1 MNLSPITERAEV
13 LDVLRGIAIFG
24 MFTVNMTADI
34 WWSDAFEDLQPGSV
48 DFLALVFVDL
58 FTNGK
63 FITIF
68 SFLFGIGFYI
78 QSERRIAA
86 TSSVPTFWLR
96 RLSGLLIIGLA
107 ATACTL
113 PARIL
118 IDYAIFGLGLLLFY
132 RLPPRLILTAAISMF
147 VVVEFVG
154 LLIPTYWTAA
164 DIIAPAVSAP
174 PDTIHDL
181 IDATL
186 PAGSFSAISAV
197 ELRHTWIELTS
208 WRYYLGD
215 LDILGLMLLGLY
227 VGRIG
232 AIWNRHA
239 QVSLAKEVVYWFLGV
254 GFVCGATAVAMAQFG
269 LGDESSIHHAVVKNL
284 LFWPFGMPVL
294 GLGYAAAI
302 VLMMDKEKWRSI
314 LNAFAP
320 IGRMAL
326 TNYLFTGFVAA
337 FIGFQWGLG
346 LYGKMFPAMG
356 LLIVV
361 GLLPVQMFFSRWWLR
376 HFQFGPV
383 EWIWRYWT
391 YGQPPPQSR
400 KKQNT

>member
-1 MNLSPITERAEV
+1 M
-13 LDVLRGIAIFG
+13 
-24 MFTVNMTADI
+24 
-34 WWSDAFEDLQPGSV
+34 
-48 DFLALVFVDL
+48 
-58 FTNGK
+58 
-63 FITIF
+63 
-68 SFLFGIGFYI
+68 
-78 QSERRIAA
+78 
-86 TSSVPTFWLR
+86 
-96 RLSGLLIIGLA
+96 IGLA

-113 PARIL
+113 PTRIL
-118 IDYAIFGLGLLLFY
+118 LDYAIFGLGLLLFY
-132 RLPPRLILTAAISMF
+132 RLTPRLILTAAISMF
-147 VVVEFVG
+147 VVAEFID
-154 LLIPTYWTAA
+154 LLIPTYWPAA

-174 PDTIHDL
+174 PDTIHGL

-215 LDILGLMLLGLY
+215 LGILGLMLLGLY

-239 QVSLAKEVVYWFLGV
+239 QVSLAKKVIYWFLGV

-302 VLMMDKEKWRSI
+302 VLMVDKEKWASR

-346 LYGKMFPAMG
+346 LYGKIFPAMG

-376 HFQFGPV
+376 HFRFGPI

-391 YGQPPPQSR
+391 YGHPPPQMR
-400 KKQNT
+400 KGQIT